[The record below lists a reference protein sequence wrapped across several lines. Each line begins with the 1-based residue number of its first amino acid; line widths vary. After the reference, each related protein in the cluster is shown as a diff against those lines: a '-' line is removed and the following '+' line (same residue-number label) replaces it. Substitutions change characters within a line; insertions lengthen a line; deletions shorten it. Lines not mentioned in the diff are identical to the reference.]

1 MCWRCRPA
9 VRFAT
14 VPCVLPPC
22 PTYVCARVQGVL
34 LAILVYNGFIS
45 NEDW

>member
-1 MCWRCRPA
+1 MCCDPA
-9 VRFAT
+9 
-14 VPCVLPPC
+14 LP
-22 PTYVCARVQGVL
+22 YVCLLVQGVL